1 MQKGRFDQRRT
12 GQGYKAPAERDG
24 CRNCAHRSAAAL
36 GADPDGRIA
45 FNCKLGG
52 FFVAPG
58 GICSKHQL
66 TGIAAVHHKRN
77 GVARNT
83 VRIGGVRIILVCPIS
98 FNAGKIG
105 NSANNPFKDG
115 VRRNGD

>member
-1 MQKGRFDQRRT
+1 MARDYISAKKSA
-12 GQGYKAPAERDG
+12 QGYRAPSERDG

-66 TGIAAVHHKRN
+66 AGIAAVPR
-77 GVARNT
+77 
-83 VRIGGVRIILVCPIS
+83 
-98 FNAGKIG
+98 
-105 NSANNPFKDG
+105 KDQS
-115 VRRNGD
+115 

>member
-66 TGIAAVHHKRN
+66 PGIPEAEDEVAKADALAAWLAWCGKRKS
-77 GVARNT
+77 R
-83 VRIGGVRIILVCPIS
+83 
-98 FNAGKIG
+98 
-105 NSANNPFKDG
+105 DG
-115 VRRNGD
+115 VQFAEERS